1 MKKRNFA
8 VVFGLMVLLTAVK
21 SRQIYANEPVYGE
34 VVSVKDGVL
43 TIEEGTVDFA
53 NAAVLVKN
61 GEELKIR
68 LTDATVVKNTQGTEG
83 ETASGEA
90 LTDGVVVAVSFADE
104 EVSEQEAQ
112 AVTIMPNVTVE
123 EEETEAET
131 SGEEP
136 SEGGRQD
143 RVSYQAAIRG
153 RTREGRKAR
162 RRQGCKCAQR
172 GHS

>member
-68 LTDATVVKNTQGTEG
+68 LTDATVIKNTQGTEG
-83 ETASGEA
+83 EISSGEA

-123 EEETEAET
+123 GTAQAD
-131 SGEEP
+131 P
-136 SEGGRQD
+136 RQ
-143 RVSYQAAIRG
+143 
-153 RTREGRKAR
+153 
-162 RRQGCKCAQR
+162 
-172 GHS
+172 